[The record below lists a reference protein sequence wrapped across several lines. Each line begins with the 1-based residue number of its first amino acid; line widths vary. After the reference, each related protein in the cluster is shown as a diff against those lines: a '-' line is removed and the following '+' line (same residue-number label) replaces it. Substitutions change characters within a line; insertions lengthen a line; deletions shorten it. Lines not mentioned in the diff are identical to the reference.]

1 MFNFQQ
7 PKKNKGNSPKMPN
20 PVYHPV
26 GRETSPESLNE
37 KFNSERRSKSRDGQD
52 FDMDG
57 FKHQLAKFSAVLAW
71 VISIWFSYLGFKFQ
85 NQEVQWIGWVL
96 GFLITCG
103 EFIFNT
109 ELKRLS
115 LTLVAIGV
123 ICYAYGVYS
132 NVVGFWSIQYP
143 ATPFPWFEKEAA
155 MSWFVGAILE
165 IYPEA
170 AFAWGMRAMTGDLVG
185 NLASLASGVATGNK
199 RTYEV
204 TEQIRERL
212 GK

>member
-1 MFNFQQ
+1 MFDFKPNKNKHNQ
-7 PKKNKGNSPKMPN
+7 PKQPT
-20 PVYHPV
+20 YHPV
-26 GRETSPESLNE
+26 GKESTPQSLNE
-37 KFNSERRSKSRDGQD
+37 KFNSDRRTKSRDDQD

-123 ICYAYGVYS
+123 ICYAYGIYS
-132 NVVGFWSIQYP
+132 NVVGFWSIQFP
-143 ATPFPWFEKEAA
+143 TEAFPWFDKRAA

-199 RTYEV
+199 RTYEIA
-204 TEQIRERL
+204 EQLRERL